1 MAAGG
6 GGGDS
11 SFDAVLRHLRALAA
25 PCEPPVGVGS
35 FLLLYASEREVV
47 VWYCPVR
54 EEHVEREVAIPCAP
68 LLAAWAAL
76 KTGERLDEPTLVE
89 IGGNHAMGRWLLALL
104 AQLPGVH
111 VLEGEPVALLRQP
124 DVPDVSVRAARAP
137 GTLRRKRSQ

>member
-1 MAAGG
+1 MAGG
-6 GGGDS
+6 GSGDSS
-11 SFDAVLRHLRALAA
+11 SFDAVLRHLRGLAA

-54 EEHVEREVAIPCAP
+54 EEHIEREVVIPCAP

-76 KTGERLDEPTLVE
+76 ETGERLDEPTLVE
-89 IGGNHAMGRWLLALL
+89 IGGSHAMGRWLLALL

-111 VLEGEPVALLRQP
+111 VLEGEAVTLLRQP
-124 DVPDVSVRAARAP
+124 GIPEASAQTATAPKAAR
-137 GTLRRKRSQ
+137 RKPAH